1 MSTSSFQLKREI
13 HTSSAPA
20 PDQLLVGELVL
31 NAITGRLYTKLES
44 GQIIQFTGEA
54 TCYNAV
60 PSISFSSVANFCCIS
75 DLLTVT
81 ISGLK
86 NASAATYSFEMEDL
100 SNNTITIQVSS
111 PIYQDYNTYPAAT
124 VEDPQAGIALVL
136 REAIVPI
143 SIAILGTKNIST
155 LKFKIRSENIVVA
168 ERIITINCNKEC

>member
-1 MSTSSFQLKREI
+1 MSTNSFQLKRDN
-13 HTSSAPA
+13 TSPSAPS
-20 PDQLLVGELVL
+20 PDQLLEGELVL
-31 NAITGRLYTKLES
+31 NAITGRLYTKLKS

-54 TCYNAV
+54 TCYDAV
-60 PSISFSSVANFCCIS
+60 PTISFSNVANFCCIS

-86 NASAATYSFEMEDL
+86 NANTATYAFELEDL
-100 SNNTITIQVSS
+100 SNNDITIQASS

-143 SIAILGTKNIST
+143 SIEILGTQNIST
-155 LKFKIRSENIVVA
+155 LKFKIVSANIVIA